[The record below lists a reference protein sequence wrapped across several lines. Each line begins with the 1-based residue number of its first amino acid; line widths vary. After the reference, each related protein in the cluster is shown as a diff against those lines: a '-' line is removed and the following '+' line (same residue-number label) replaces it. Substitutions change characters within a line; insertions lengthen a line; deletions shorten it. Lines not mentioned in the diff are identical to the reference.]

1 MNAYEQLKVLPARS
15 SVVIS
20 VEDNHDK
27 LADKDDRRWLSLGT
41 KTAYDWCTSI
51 PYMYG
56 VLQVTELKMV
66 QEPFLAYVLI
76 LQWDNSI

>member
-20 VEDNHDK
+20 VEDRHDK
-27 LADKDDRRWLSLGT
+27 LAEESDCRCLSLGT

-56 VLQVTELKMV
+56 VLQVTELKV
-66 QEPFLAYVLI
+66 LQEPFLTYVLI
-76 LQWDNSI
+76 LKWDKSI